1 MLSKLLARMLGRG
14 DPDVNPIAHRT
25 RVALNGIT
33 RTTSSEEHHMVQI
46 IETID
51 VHVPVDIAYNQWT
64 QFESFPHF
72 LDEVE
77 SIVQIDD
84 THNRWTVKVGGA
96 TREFDA
102 EITEQHPDERVAW
115 KSIGGDTEHAGVVT
129 FHKLDELTT
138 RVTVQIDWEP
148 EGLLEKVGS
157 LVGAG
162 SHAVKK
168 DLKNFKEFIEK
179 RGAETG
185 AWRGDVDA

>member
-1 MLSKLLARMLGRG
+1 
-14 DPDVNPIAHRT
+14 
-25 RVALNGIT
+25 
-33 RTTSSEEHHMVQI
+33 MVQI

-51 VHVPVDIAYNQWT
+51 VDVPVNVAYNQWT
-64 QFESFPHF
+64 QFESFPKF

-77 SIVQIDD
+77 SITQTGD
-84 THNRWTVKVGGA
+84 TRTHWKVKVGGIE
-96 TREFDA
+96 REFDA

-115 KSIGGDTEHAGVVT
+115 TSTGGETEHAGAVT
-129 FHKLDELTT
+129 FHKLTETST

-148 EGLLEKVGS
+148 EGLLEKLGS

-168 DLKNFKEFIEK
+168 DLKNFKEFIES

-185 AWRGDVDA
+185 AWRGDVEA